1 MAEEVAGRVQN
12 AVNATVGSLLLLEDP
27 LIYSIRE
34 GERRQCRSRPARQAE
49 RKR

>member
-1 MAEEVAGRVQN
+1 MAEEVAGSFQD
-12 AVNATVGSLLLLEDP
+12 AVNATVGGLLVLEES

-34 GERRQCRSRPARQAE
+34 GGRRQCKSRPARQAE